1 MDDIIIIE
9 DDTTQE
15 IIEDLALPDEGETI
29 HLMTERMR
37 IGEVRYSAF
46 PMEYPPTSLEGI
58 AIVYNIEGWDS
69 HEPAFNNVRIKC
81 WFMTIPT
88 FNIIYYCNSF
98 KRSWR
103 IFHWKC

>member
-15 IIEDLALPDEGETI
+15 IIEDLALPEEDETI

-37 IGEVRYSAF
+37 VGEVRYSAF

-69 HEPAFNNVRIKC
+69 HEPAFNNVRIKI
-81 WFMTIPT
+81 FFLNLKYYNI
-88 FNIIYYCNSF
+88 FNNYF
-98 KRSWR
+98 
-103 IFHWKC
+103 FFLDV